1 MAFVVIDGKRA
12 DLAIRGK
19 ANVHFNVSL
28 FTVEL
33 VVITHRGASFS
44 FFRLFLRWFNLD
56 FLHQIGVYGSIILR
70 FVLVVNYKFTKIFS
84 KSS

>member
-1 MAFVVIDGKRA
+1 MPDSQNAINPVDMAFVAVDGKRA
-12 DLAIRGK
+12 DLSIRSK

-44 FFRLFLRWFNLD
+44 FLSDLTVVLFALIN
-56 FLHQIGVYGSIILR
+56 
-70 FVLVVNYKFTKIFS
+70 TKKMFMT
-84 KSS
+84 

>member
-1 MAFVVIDGKRA
+1 MPDSQNAVDSVDMAFVVVDGKRA
-12 DLAIRGK
+12 DLSIRSK

-44 FFRLFLRWFNLD
+44 FLSDLTVVL
-56 FLHQIGVYGSIILR
+56 
-70 FVLVVNYKFTKIFS
+70 FVLINAKKVFLA
-84 KSS
+84 

>member
-1 MAFVVIDGKRA
+1 MCTPDSQNTVDSIDMAFVVIDGKRS
-12 DLAIRGK
+12 DLAIRSK

-44 FFRLFLRWFNLD
+44 FLSDLAVVLFALINTKKV
-56 FLHQIGVYGSIILR
+56 FL
-70 FVLVVNYKFTKIFS
+70 N
-84 KSS
+84 

>member
-1 MAFVVIDGKRA
+1 MPDSQNAVDSVDMAFVVVDGKRA
-12 DLAIRGK
+12 DLSIRNK

-44 FFRLFLRWFNLD
+44 FL
-56 FLHQIGVYGSIILR
+56 SS
-70 FVLVVNYKFTKIFS
+70 LVVVLLILINTKKVFLA
-84 KSS
+84 